1 VCVTEEDAAAQ
12 KAAEVAVELSETDR
26 PADRRRVIGKL
37 NDVSRR
43 SVAAARRGRTG
54 LASGLNWLNGQVLAM
69 GPRLRVRDQA
79 TLREQF
85 PGRSEDQIADLLVDR
100 AARAAAAVGGATG
113 AWSALPILIAFPA
126 EVVAETLAVIG
137 IEVKLVAELHEV
149 YGMPAIG
156 NGTDRA
162 RAYIGAWATR
172 RGVYRVPGGVLL
184 VAGSPL
190 ARQLRRRL
198 ASRVRRSTFSLLPL
212 FTGAVAGALL
222 NRREVRKLGADIR
235 ADLRKHRRAGGVSAV
250 VLDEP
255 LADPRD

>member
-1 VCVTEEDAAAQ
+1 VTEEDAAARQ
-12 KAAEVAVELSETDR
+12 AAEVAVELSETDR
-26 PADRRRVIGKL
+26 PADRRRIIGKL

-43 SVAAARRGRTG
+43 SVAAVRRGRAG
-54 LASGLNWLNGQVLAM
+54 VSSGLNWLTGQVLAM

-85 PGRSEDQIADLLVDR
+85 PGRTDEEIADLLVDR

-113 AWSALPILIAFPA
+113 AWSALPVLLAFPA

-137 IEVKLVAELHEV
+137 IEVKLVAELHEA

-156 NGTDRA
+156 TGTDRA

-172 RGVYRVPGGVLL
+172 RGVYRIPGGVLL

-198 ASRVRRSTFSLLPL
+198 ASRVRRSTFSLMPL
-212 FTGAVAGALL
+212 FTGALAGALL
-222 NRREVRKLGADIR
+222 NRREVRRLGADIR
-235 ADLRKHRRAGGVSAV
+235 ADLRKHRRAGGVRLI
-250 VLDEP
+250 LDEP